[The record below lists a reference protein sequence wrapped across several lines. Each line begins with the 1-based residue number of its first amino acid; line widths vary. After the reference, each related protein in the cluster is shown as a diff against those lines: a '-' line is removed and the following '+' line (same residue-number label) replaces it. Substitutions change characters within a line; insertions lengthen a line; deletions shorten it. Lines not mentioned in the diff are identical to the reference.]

1 MEPKHSGWG
10 IASFIISI
18 VAGILIFA
26 TIVIAGV
33 METQTPGGLDEDE
46 LITGLIGLA
55 IIGLMLAD
63 LLAFI
68 FGIVGLL
75 QRDTKKVFAI
85 LGIIFSGIVLLGTL
99 GLMVLGISME

>member
-18 VAGILIFA
+18 AAGILIFI

-33 METQTPGGLDEDE
+33 IGMDTPDALDENE
-46 LITGLIGLA
+46 TVIGLIGLA
-55 IIGLMLAD
+55 ILGLMLVD

-85 LGIIFSGIVLLGTL
+85 LGIIFSGIILLGTL
-99 GLMVLGISME
+99 GLMVLGIAAG